1 MAWFKPHVN
10 VEPNGT
16 YGPARKLSHAM
27 KSEIERKHR
36 TSRFV
41 SFNNIFTFRSHDIAL
56 QSARASPV

>member
-10 VEPNGT
+10 VEPPRNVRAPKET
-16 YGPARKLSHAM
+16 KPM